1 MALRP
6 FMTQGVVPQTL
17 LNSFTAGNAPQG
29 GVAMTAPMTPRTMAA
44 PAAPAPAATQ
54 GPDSLA
60 EMTRLLSGDLSG
72 SLSSG
77 DKLLALSGLL
87 RSATRSGRRAGIT
100 PQQVIG
106 QLQQQKVAEVQN
118 RLQVEQLRMAEAQR
132 RQQITDTVEFAK
144 TLPESK
150 QKAFL
155 ALPVEK
161 RVERMDTE
169 AFRQQQWVG
178 TFVDDKGKTRN
189 RYLDG
194 TTELADYSLPSE
206 TIIETYDVN
215 GDGVNERVVLDK
227 ITKLPMQKADGTTM
241 FYPLGMSPAEIA
253 ADIDRDLSRSVT
265 IRGQNISAARGGGGG
280 GGGGKSRNVPR
291 EIFNSLGQRVLA
303 EFDPVTRKDYVP
315 GTNTVVQRGVTP
327 ATGWSALNQGNPGG
341 KPLFTPGP
349 R

>member
-1 MALRP
+1 MALFP
-6 FMTQGVVPQTL
+6 FMSQAGV
-17 LNSFTAGNAPQG
+17 SAAGASGATNAN
-29 GVAMTAPMTPRTMAA
+29 A
-44 PAAPAPAATQ
+44 APAATQ

-60 EMTRLLSGDLSG
+60 QLTQLLSGNLSG

-87 RSATRSGRRAGIT
+87 RSATRSGRRAGLT

-106 QLQQQKVAEVQN
+106 DIQKQKVAEVQN
-118 RLQVEQLRMAEAQR
+118 RLAVEQLRVAEAQR

-253 ADIDRDLSRSVT
+253 ADIDRDLSRAVT
-265 IRGQNISAARGGGGG
+265 IRGQNLSNAGGGGG
-280 GGGGKSRNVPR
+280 GGGGRKRNAPA
-291 EIFNSLGQRVLA
+291 EIFDTSGNRVLA
-303 EFDPVTRKDYVP
+303 EFDSGSRQYFVP

-327 ATGWSALNQGNPGG
+327 ATGLDRLRSTGPKRPALNPGG
-341 KPLFTPGP
+341 